1 MNSILEPVRVHLVD
15 AALAAP
21 CRPGRWSRSS
31 PVVESQTP
39 EVRDVSDLLTVEDAA
54 GRAHVHPETV
64 KRAIRSG
71 RLRASRLGERGA
83 YRIRE
88 EWFDEW
94 IDGQSVAVD
103 ASADDQRGGVV
114 RSSRTRGRLAVGK
127 GMGKVA

>member
-1 MNSILEPVRVHLVD
+1 M
-15 AALAAP
+15 
-21 CRPGRWSRSS
+21 
-31 PVVESQTP
+31 
-39 EVRDVSDLLTVEDAA
+39 SDLLTVEDAA
-54 GRAHVHPETV
+54 GRAQVHPETV

-94 IDGQSVAVD
+94 IDGQSVALD
-103 ASADDQRGGVV
+103 ASADDRRRGAV
-114 RSSRTRGRLAVGK
+114 RGSRTRGRLAVGE

>member
-1 MNSILEPVRVHLVD
+1 M
-15 AALAAP
+15 
-21 CRPGRWSRSS
+21 G
-31 PVVESQTP
+31 
-39 EVRDVSDLLTVEDAA
+39 DLLTVEDAA
-54 GRAHVHPETV
+54 GRARVHPETV

-94 IDGQSVAVD
+94 IDGQSIAM
-103 ASADDQRGGVV
+103 S
-114 RSSRTRGRLAVGK
+114 RSPEDPRRDVGPRSRPRGRLAVEK